1 MQQSTELFGWVLMA
15 PFGLWGILIWA
26 AAALAP
32 VILVIGL
39 VKAIRARKKELE
51 RGEEDAARK
60 Y

>member
-1 MQQSTELFGWVLMA
+1 MQQSIELFGWVLMV

-32 VILVIGL
+32 VILIVGL